1 MYLSM
6 YYVGISR
13 TTLTNALETLAGPN
27 HRPWRPREH
36 ATSLSV
42 GSFSTS
48 TLMLAACLSPPFPRQ
63 ESLGAQSF
71 GVGGGGQVYK
81 AHPLTLILARCGP
94 QFRTEDKL
102 RV

>member
-6 YYVGISR
+6 YYVGIPR

-27 HRPWRPREH
+27 HRPWQPRER

-48 TLMLAACLSPPFPRQ
+48 TLMLPACLSPPFPGSQ
-63 ESLGAQSF
+63 TGKPQSTELW
-71 GVGGGGQVYK
+71 GGGCGASLQSPSPHPDLGQMWTSVSN
-81 AHPLTLILARCGP
+81 
-94 QFRTEDKL
+94 
-102 RV
+102 